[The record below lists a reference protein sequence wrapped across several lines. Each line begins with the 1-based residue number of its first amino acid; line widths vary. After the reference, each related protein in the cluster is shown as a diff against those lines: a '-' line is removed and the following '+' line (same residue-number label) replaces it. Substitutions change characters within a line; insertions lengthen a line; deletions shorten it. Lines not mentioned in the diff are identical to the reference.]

1 MELFE
6 SQLDGKFATCPLYGA
21 EFDVTNGTV
30 LGPPAAENVPCYKLH
45 VDGED
50 IRALS
55 IQA

>member
-50 IRALS
+50 IK
-55 IQA
+55 IETP